1 MNYVVG
7 LGTAVWLL
15 TGLLNSAQAGTVQ
28 GKIINEKG
36 QRVDEAEVF
45 LVAEALDYGEYQFVS
60 GGAFVFID
68 VPMGE
73 YMLYARLGKPPEDPD
88 RPEATQALEIKE
100 EKQVYAIELR
110 LKPPY
115 RLKFSSSPE
124 IKRSNVSEGSKGTGS
139 P

>member
-7 LGTAVWLL
+7 LGAAVWLL

-28 GKIINEKG
+28 GKIIDEKG

-45 LVAEALDYGEYQFVS
+45 LVAEGLDYGEYQFIT
-60 GGAFVFID
+60 GGMFVFID
-68 VPMGE
+68 VPIGQ
-73 YMLYARLGKPPEDPD
+73 YMVYARSGNPPEDPD
-88 RPEATQALEIKE
+88 RPEATKAIEIRE
-100 EKQVYAIELR
+100 EKELYAVDLR

-115 RLKFSSSPE
+115 RVTSPE
-124 IKRSNVSEGSKGTGS
+124 IKRPNASGGPKGTES